1 MFVTLESQPQIIL
14 FYYFFGGCGFKIV
27 TGQCGARQGI
37 YSAARLGQF
46 SLNPS
51 ATNMKWI
58 YPAFTFNNGLMPQ
71 SGSAWHNATVKRK
84 EAGATRNCHIK
95 PILEKWIRQIC
106 LFSELCSV
114 MCPWRCYTCSDWNS
128 SKMTDCTACAFFFF
142 FSLPLHLQ
150 HGSLCVKKRSTEHNF
165 QEIILLLLQTF
176 VFRRGF
182 KVQMYT
188 FFDFPPLCFL
198 WLSASRPRPKRRGG
212 KKKSSHCKTCIF
224 RALAVFSFLF

>member
-1 MFVTLESQPQIIL
+1 MTSQRALRVRLLPGVCWLFLLNYKLNGRKLRSISGLNMLFPGNLLCPLNNSSCKINYKDAIAFSVASFFCWFRTLAGRAGPSVFLTLESQPQIIL

-58 YPAFTFNNGLMPQ
+58 YPAFKFNNGLMPQ
-71 SGSAWHNATVKRK
+71 SGSAWHNAPVKRK

-114 MCPWRCYTCSDWNS
+114 MCP
-128 SKMTDCTACAFFFF
+128 
-142 FSLPLHLQ
+142 
-150 HGSLCVKKRSTEHNF
+150 
-165 QEIILLLLQTF
+165 
-176 VFRRGF
+176 
-182 KVQMYT
+182 
-188 FFDFPPLCFL
+188 
-198 WLSASRPRPKRRGG
+198 
-212 KKKSSHCKTCIF
+212 
-224 RALAVFSFLF
+224 